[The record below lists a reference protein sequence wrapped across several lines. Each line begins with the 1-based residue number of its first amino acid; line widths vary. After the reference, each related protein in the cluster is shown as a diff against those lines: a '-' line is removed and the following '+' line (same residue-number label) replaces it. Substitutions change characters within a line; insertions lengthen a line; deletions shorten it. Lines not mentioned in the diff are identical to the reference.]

1 MKNNTWYAK
10 PNLVV
15 EPLFDRWYAWAHLIS
30 PATSAMN
37 VVNRHL
43 KILDSYIQNPQ
54 IHAAAAKNPKM
65 RGGPFVDLD
74 GGRVDEIRKL
84 REETVE
90 KKAHEIAFAQA
101 VVELDKMLK
110 THAKGFAMDTLY
122 SKVPEI
128 LKGHVELVYDL
139 NNYPSFRFFERLL
152 YNSPLYNEASQSI
165 ALWITN
171 NDERPFVLSTPRMDE
186 PNVIHVQVPFKHA
199 GIDLISRMRR
209 IPGDIEEVAAAFNI
223 KEEDRELFNTFFTQ
237 EPPVEYTPYTG
248 DKIRMRYFGHACIL
262 VETKDTS
269 ILVDPVISYHGYST
283 DVTRYSEAHLPDKI
297 DYVIITHN
305 HQDHILFETLLSLRH
320 RIGNIVVPKGGNG
333 SLQDPNLK
341 MMFNMLGFNNV
352 LEIGEFETVGS
363 GHTRI
368 TGVPFI
374 GEHSDLDIRSKL
386 CHHVRIGKYTLLFA
400 ADSCNVEARLYE
412 QVFKMIGTVDSLFL
426 GMECDGAPLSW
437 LYGPLLTEE
446 MPRDMDGSRRLAGS
460 NYERGKAMVDVF
472 QPKELYVYA
481 MGMEPWLEFI
491 SSIKYT
497 DESNPIV
504 QSNKLIK
511 ECRANNIISE
521 RLYGEKEL
529 FYEMGVL
536 EEKEQP
542 LEQY

>member
-1 MKNNTWYAK
+1 MKKNTWYAK

-15 EPLFDRWYAWAHLIS
+15 EPLFDRWYAWSHLIS

-43 KILDSYIQNPQ
+43 KIMDSYIQNPH

-65 RGGPFVDLD
+65 RGGPFVDLPVS
-74 GGRVDEIRKL
+74 RVEEVKAL
-84 REETVE
+84 RAATVAE
-90 KKAHEIAFAQA
+90 KDYHLRFAA
-101 VVELDKMLK
+101 AIVELNQLLK
-110 THAKGFAMDTLY
+110 TAARGFSMDTLY

-128 LKGHVELVYDL
+128 LRGKVELVYDL
-139 NNYPSFRFFERLL
+139 NNNPSFRFFEPLL
-152 YNSPLYNEASQSI
+152 YKNECYHEASQSL

-171 NDERPFVLSTPRMDE
+171 NDERPFVLSTPRLDE
-186 PNVIHVQVPFKHA
+186 PNVIHVEVPFKHP
-199 GIDLISRMRR
+199 GIDMLSRMRR
-209 IPGDIEEVAAAFNI
+209 IPGDIEEIAQAFNI
-223 KEEDRELFNTFFTQ
+223 REEDRALFNTFFTQ
-237 EPPVEYTPYTG
+237 EPPVAYNRYEG

-262 VETKDTS
+262 VETKEVS

-305 HQDHILFETLLSLRH
+305 HQDHILFETLLSLRN
-320 RIGNIVVPKGGNG
+320 RIGHIVVPRSGNG
-333 SLQDPNLK
+333 SMQDPGLK
-341 MMFNMLGFNNV
+341 LMFNAIGFNNV
-352 LEIGEFETVGS
+352 LEIGEFESVGS
-363 GHTRI
+363 GICQI
-368 TGVPFI
+368 TGIPFI

-386 CHHVRIGKYTLLFA
+386 CHHVRIGQYTLMFA
-400 ADSCNVEARLYE
+400 ADSCNVEAKLYE
-412 QVFKMIGTVDSLFL
+412 EVFKVTGTVDSLFL

-437 LYGPLLTEE
+437 LYGPLLSED
-446 MPRDMDGSRRLAGS
+446 MPRDMDNSRRLAGS

-472 QPKELYVYA
+472 KPKELYVYA

-504 QSNKLIK
+504 QSNKLIN
-511 ECRANNIISE
+511 ECRQNNIISE

-529 FYEMGVL
+529 FYEIEAMAEL
-536 EEKEQP
+536 
-542 LEQY
+542 